1 MGRPKGGS
9 GSEGPFELWYQADG
23 AKNMK
28 TRTPKPSLTA
38 SASAA
43 AIAAAEVSTIQ
54 SPTSWFSISSM
65 RPTLWTV
72 GHSTASIESCLDLLR
87 AHKIDAVAD
96 VRSAPYSARM
106 PWFSESA
113 LAPTLKNSGIQY
125 LWMGDQLGGRPND
138 PSHYDDEGHALYG
151 LMSETSPFEIGI
163 ERIEGAASKFRLA
176 IMCSEEDPKDC
187 HRNTLIGTVL
197 RRRERV
203 TLEHIRHGRPE
214 PETDEHLLANLSP
227 SQRHLLYDHPFPDF
241 RPVWRSTHSLRK
253 PWPTSDAE
261 EG

>member
-1 MGRPKGGS
+1 VGRPKGGS

-23 AKNMK
+23 ANNMK

>member
-9 GSEGPFELWYQADG
+9 GSEGPFELWHQADG

-54 SPTSWFSISSM
+54 SPSSWFSISSM

>member
-1 MGRPKGGS
+1 MAPSRR
-9 GSEGPFELWYQADG
+9 
-23 AKNMK
+23 AKKTK
-28 TRTPKPSLTA
+28 TRTSKPSLA
-38 SASAA
+38 ASAA
-43 AIAAAEVSTIQ
+43 AITAAEMSTIQ
-54 SPTSWFSISSM
+54 SPSGWFSISSM

-72 GHSTASIESCLDLLR
+72 GHSTAGIESFLDLLR
-87 AHKIDAVAD
+87 AQKIDAVAD

-113 LAPTLKNSGIQY
+113 LAPNLKGSGIQY
-125 LWMGDQLGGRPND
+125 LWIGDQLGGRPID

-197 RRRERV
+197 RRRQHV
-203 TLEHIRHGRPE
+203 VLEHIRHGRPE

-253 PWPTSDAE
+253 PWPTSDSE

>member
-1 MGRPKGGS
+1 
-9 GSEGPFELWYQADG
+9 
-23 AKNMK
+23 MK
-28 TRTPKPSLTA
+28 P
-38 SASAA
+38 
-43 AIAAAEVSTIQ
+43 TI
-54 SPTSWFSISSM
+54 
-65 RPTLWTV
+65 WTI
-72 GHSTASIESCLDLLR
+72 GHSTATIDVFLELLHT
-87 AHKIDAVAD
+87 HKINAVAD

-106 PWFSESA
+106 PWFNENVVGQ
-113 LAPTLKNSGIQY
+113 TLKAVDVQY
-125 LWMGDQLGGRPND
+125 LWIGDQLGGRPGD

-151 LMSETSPFEIGI
+151 LMAETNSFEIGI
-163 ERIEGAASKFRLA
+163 ERIEAAASKFRLA

-197 RRRERV
+197 RRRQHV
-203 TLEHIRHGRPE
+203 VLEHIRHGRPE

>member
-1 MGRPKGGS
+1 
-9 GSEGPFELWYQADG
+9 
-23 AKNMK
+23 
-28 TRTPKPSLTA
+28 
-38 SASAA
+38 
-43 AIAAAEVSTIQ
+43 
-54 SPTSWFSISSM
+54 M

-227 SQRHLLYDHPFPDF
+227 PQRHLLYDHPFPDF

>member
-1 MGRPKGGS
+1 MASSRRVKTTKTSSSKPALA
-9 GSEGPFELWYQADG
+9 GP
-23 AKNMK
+23 
-28 TRTPKPSLTA
+28 
-38 SASAA
+38 AA
-43 AIAAAEVSTIQ
+43 AIAAAGVSTIQ
-54 SPTSWFSISSM
+54 SPSRWFSISGM

-72 GHSTASIESCLDLLR
+72 GHSTASLETFLNLLR

-113 LAPTLKNSGIQY
+113 LAPTLKGIGIHY
-125 LWMGDQLGGRPND
+125 LWIGDQLGGRPND
-138 PSHYDDEGHALYG
+138 SSHYDDDGHALYG

-187 HRNTLIGTVL
+187 HRNTLIGPVL
-197 RRRERV
+197 RRRQHV
-203 TLEHIRHGRPE
+203 VLEHIRHGRPE

-253 PWPTSDAE
+253 PWPTSDSE

>member
-1 MGRPKGGS
+1 
-9 GSEGPFELWYQADG
+9 
-23 AKNMK
+23 
-28 TRTPKPSLTA
+28 
-38 SASAA
+38 
-43 AIAAAEVSTIQ
+43 
-54 SPTSWFSISSM
+54 M

-72 GHSTASIESCLDLLR
+72 GHSTAGIESFLDLLR

-138 PSHYDDEGHALYG
+138 SSHYDDEGHALYG

-197 RRRERV
+197 RRQERV

>member
-1 MGRPKGGS
+1 MQP
-9 GSEGPFELWYQADG
+9 
-23 AKNMK
+23 
-28 TRTPKPSLTA
+28 
-38 SASAA
+38 
-43 AIAAAEVSTIQ
+43 I
-54 SPTSWFSISSM
+54 
-65 RPTLWTV
+65 LWTV
-72 GHSTASIESCLDLLR
+72 GHSTASIESFIDLLR

-113 LAPTLKNSGIQY
+113 LAPSLKNVGIQY

-176 IMCSEEDPKDC
+176 IMCSEEAPKDC

-197 RRRERV
+197 RRRGKV
-203 TLEHIRHGRPE
+203 QLEHIRHNRE
-214 PETDEHLLANLSP
+214 DTESDEHVLNNLSA
-227 SQRHLLYDHPFPDF
+227 SQRHLLYDLPFVDH
-241 RPVWRSTHSLRK
+241 RPVWRSTHSLRE
-253 PWPTSDAE
+253 PWPSSERD